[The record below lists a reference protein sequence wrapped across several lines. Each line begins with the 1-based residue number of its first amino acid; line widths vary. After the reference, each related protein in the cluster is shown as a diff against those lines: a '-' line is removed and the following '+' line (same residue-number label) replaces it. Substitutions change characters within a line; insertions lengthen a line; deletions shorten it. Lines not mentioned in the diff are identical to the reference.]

1 MGAPPEVMDYAS
13 DGRLITRWRTPTA
26 ADAKAGVGRAPISR
40 EAFFIACRRRTDAGA
55 CATRVVECVRVLGCV
70 RERALGAGRASARA
84 SMSQMEGG
92 RAARRLLSRLSFLS

>member
-1 MGAPPEVMDYAS
+1 MDYAS

-55 CATRVVECVRVLGCV
+55 CATR
-70 RERALGAGRASARA
+70 AP
-84 SMSQMEGG
+84 
-92 RAARRLLSRLSFLS
+92 

>member
-55 CATRVVECVRVLGCV
+55 CAPRAPRVVARVR
-70 RERALGAGRASARA
+70 
-84 SMSQMEGG
+84 
-92 RAARRLLSRLSFLS
+92 